1 VWDVRAASRDIE
13 PELLARPHLQK
24 RPPDEAVPIVGNHVI
39 PTAPTLLHLQRHAGN
54 AAVAALLVQRCGST
68 PCDCPPEKKE
78 KHKNDEP
85 VVEREVVVQRRPAP
99 YIKKITVH
107 LTPPQKAELEWKGTP
122 PSSATGA
129 DSFTVSTGKGYG
141 DPGDP
146 PGTCKRQ
153 CCSDAEK
160 QCAPP
165 FNQPGKVGSCCTH
178 FGSAFYTGTPQK
190 EHGGWLWWTPIQ
202 PYYSQRGIA
211 LHQHDEVTGQPIG
224 HGCVRMD
231 EPNAKRIFD
240 FSNRSK
246 TNVTIDGR
254 ASPVDCKSDRQCA
267 TTGSKPVDAGA
278 PRPAED

>member
-1 VWDVRAASRDIE
+1 VWSTSHDLEATA
-13 PELLARPHLQK
+13 LAGERPQK
-24 RPPDEAVPIVGNHVI
+24 RAPHKSVPSVGGLAVH
-39 PTAPTLLHLQRHAGN
+39 TAPTLMQLQRHAGN
-54 AAVAALLVQRCGST
+54 AAVAALMVQRCGSK
-68 PCDCPPEKKE
+68 PCDCTPEE
-78 KHKNDEP
+78 REEHKNDEP
-85 VVEREVVVQRRPAP
+85 VVARDVVVQRRPAP
-99 YIKKITVH
+99 YIKKVTVH
-107 LTPPQKAELEWKGTP
+107 LTPSQSAELEWEGTP
-122 PSSATGA
+122 PSTATGA

-141 DPGDP
+141 DRDDP

-165 FNQPGKVGSCCTH
+165 YNQPGRVGSCCTH
-178 FGSAFYTGTPQK
+178 FGSSFYTGTPQT
-190 EHGGWLWWTPIQ
+190 EHNGWKWWTPIQ

-211 LHQHDEVTGQPIG
+211 LHQHDEVTGEPIG

-254 ASPVDCKSDRQCA
+254 ASPVACAPDRQCT
-267 TTGSKPVDAGA
+267 TTGAPKPVDPGA
-278 PRPAED
+278 QRPAED